1 MGVMSL
7 LARMYSHAVLGMDA
21 SPVEVEI
28 DLGRG
33 LPAFCI
39 VGLPD
44 AAVRESRERVRAGI
58 VNSEFDFPLRRITV
72 NLAPADLRKEG
83 PAFDLPIALSLLAA
97 SEQLKPDRL
106 DEYSAAGELSL
117 DGSVRRISGALA
129 IAEGAR
135 SFGRKGVLVPAA
147 NAGEAA
153 LVSGIEVIAVNNLRQ
168 AIDFLS
174 GELTIAP
181 TRVDTGAMLSGA
193 HDSHPDFADV
203 KGQKHARRALEVCA
217 AGGHN
222 LLMVGTPGSGK
233 TMMARRLPSIL
244 PKLSIGEAVE
254 VTRIYSVAGLL
265 NGGRPLVTERPFR
278 SPHHTVSCAGL
289 AGGGSAPKPGEISLS
304 HQGVL
309 FLDELPEY
317 SRAALETL
325 RQPLEDGMV
334 TISRS
339 LFSATFP
346 ADFMLVAAMNPC
358 PCGHLGGRRQCSCPP
373 HKVASYRG
381 RISGPLL
388 DRIDIA
394 VEVPSLSRQEL
405 LMEGG
410 GERSEAIAARVS
422 SARER
427 QLKRL
432 SRTAA
437 AFCNAQMGPGLT
449 SRHCRLDDGTSE
461 LLESTIDRLDL
472 SARSYQRLLKVSRT
486 IADLEGAMTI
496 APAHLAEAVSYRFID
511 RGSWNGV

>member
-1 MGVMSL
+1 M
-7 LARMYSHAVLGMDA
+7 LARMYSHAVLGMA
-21 SPVEVEI
+21 TNPVEVEI
-28 DLGRG
+28 DIGRG

-58 VNSEFDFPLRRITV
+58 INSEYEFPLRRITV
-72 NLAPADLRKEG
+72 NLAPADIRKEG

-97 SEQLKPDRL
+97 SEQLKTDRL
-106 DEYSAAGELSL
+106 LEYSAVGELSL
-117 DGSVRRISGALA
+117 DGGVRRISGAMA

-153 LVSGIEVIAVNNLRQ
+153 LVGGIEVIAVNSLRQ

-174 GELTIAP
+174 GELVIAP
-181 TRVDTGAMLSGA
+181 TRVDADALLSKAAGA
-193 HDSHPDFADV
+193 HPDLADI

-233 TMMARRLPSIL
+233 TMLARRLPSIL
-244 PKLSIGEAVE
+244 PRLSIGEAVE
-254 VTRIYSVAGLL
+254 ITRVYSVAGLL
-265 NGGRPLVTERPFR
+265 RGAQPLITERPFR
-278 SPHHTVSCAGL
+278 APHHTVSYAGL
-289 AGGGSAPKPGEISLS
+289 VGGGPAPKPGEISLS

-317 SRAALETL
+317 SRAVLETL
-325 RQPLEDGMV
+325 RQPLEDGEV

-346 ADFMLVAAMNPC
+346 ARFMLVAAMNPC
-358 PCGHLGGRRQCSCPP
+358 PCGYLGSKRQCSCPP
-373 HKVASYRG
+373 HKVASYRR

-388 DRIDIA
+388 DRVDIA
-394 VEVPSLSRQEL
+394 LEVPPLGKMEL
-405 LMEGG
+405 LNEAD
-410 GERSEAIAARVS
+410 GERSVVVAERVAATRDLQQ
-422 SARER
+422 E
-427 QLKRL
+427 RL
-432 SRTAA
+432 SRSEA
-437 AFCNAQMGPGLT
+437 AFCNAQMDARLT
-449 SRHCRLDDGTSE
+449 SRHCKVDVAAAK
-461 LLESTIDRLDL
+461 LLENTIDRLEL
-472 SARSYQRLLKVSRT
+472 SARSYQRLLRVSRT
-486 IADLEGAMTI
+486 IADLECANLI

-511 RGSWNGV
+511 RGSWHGF